1 MIKLFSALYLGTSLD
16 WVARRNLSHDTCT
29 VVQVI
34 SNMQLAISFWQG
46 YRNTAREKEEEREG
60 GREERRE
67 GGRDVEEEECVAFNV
82 RIHIDN

>member
-60 GREERRE
+60 GRERCK
-67 GGRDVEEEECVAFNV
+67 GGGVCLHLMYVY
-82 RIHIDN
+82 I

>member
-60 GREERRE
+60 GRKGE
-67 GGRDVEEEECVAFNV
+67 GGRDVREEECVC
-82 RIHIDN
+82 I